1 MSWFSSEDRTTF
13 IACLCISCMIWLLS
27 ALSENYKTEVKVDIE
42 FTNFPEDKMLV
53 EAPDSILYLFVD
65 ASGSDL
71 MRNIGFDRPKIKLD
85 YQKHLNTNSLST
97 ASFINQFQEQ
107 LSGLRIVDIKPD
119 SIYLYVEKRVEKKI
133 PIVLMEKIETAKRFE
148 VSGQVSISPDSVWIA
163 GPESIVD
170 TIRYMRT
177 EILELSDVSQAE
189 SGQLRLQNNFPK
201 SVHIEN
207 QVVQYG
213 FTVEEF
219 TEKRLTIPITVEN
232 LKINKP
238 VVLYPRS
245 VELQFLVPT
254 SEYNTID
261 QTYFVVIADFTNVDL
276 SVHKK
281 VPLEVVEQPINAKFV
296 RILTNQADFILFDI

>member
-42 FTNFPEDKMLV
+42 FTNLPEDKMLV

-71 MRNIGFDRPKIKLD
+71 MRTIGFDRPKIMLD

-107 LSGLRIVDIKPD
+107 LSGLSIIDIKPD
-119 SIYLYVEKRVEKKI
+119 SIYLDVTNRAEKKV
-133 PIVLMEKIETAKRFE
+133 PILLMEKIETAKRFE
-148 VSGQVSISPDSVWIA
+148 VAGQVSIIPDSVTIN
-163 GPESIVD
+163 GPESIID
-170 TIRYMRT
+170 TIRFVPT
-177 EILELSDVSQAE
+177 ELLELSNVSQAE
-189 SGQLRLQNNFPK
+189 SGEIRLENNFPK
-201 SVHIEN
+201 SVQIG
-207 QVVQYG
+207 QKSVQYG

-219 TEKRLTIPITVEN
+219 TEKRFNISITPEN
-232 LKINKP
+232 LKVNKP

-245 VELQFLVPT
+245 VELQCLVPT
-254 SEYNTID
+254 SEYNEID
-261 QTYFVVIADFTNVDL
+261 ETFFVVIADFTNVDL
-276 SVHKK
+276 ATQRK

-296 RILTNQADFILFDI
+296 RILTKQADFILFDI

>member
-71 MRNIGFDRPKIKLD
+71 MRSIGFNRPRIRLD

-107 LSGLRIVDIKPD
+107 LSGLNIIDIKPD
-119 SIYLYVEKRVEKKI
+119 SIYLDLEKRLEKKV

-148 VSGQVSISPDSVWIA
+148 VSGQVSISPDSVTIA
-163 GPESIVD
+163 GPQSIVD
-170 TIRYMRT
+170 TIRFMRT
-177 EILELSDVSQAE
+177 ELLELSNVTQAE
-189 SGQLRLQNNFPK
+189 SGELKLQNTFPK
-201 SVHIEN
+201 SI
-207 QVVQYG
+207 QVGLETVQYG

-232 LKINKP
+232 LKVNKP

-245 VELQFLVPT
+245 VEIQFLVPT
-254 SEYNTID
+254 SKYNEID
-261 QTYFVVIADFTNVDL
+261 TSYFVVIADFSNVDL

-281 VPLEVVEQPINAKFV
+281 VPLEVVEQSINARFV
-296 RILTNQADFILFDI
+296 RILTTQADFILFDI